1 MQSFPWS
8 SSGQLSSA
16 ARFSRLL
23 SGFRV
28 SLRVEFGVWGLGFS
42 TFLLSLSFLLL
53 FEGAEISADLDPVRF
68 GYRFLTVDLCVCGAT
83 WHQCGFCTP
92 VTIDTTHFAFCC
104 DDDDDADD
112 GQKVAC

>member
-28 SLRVEFGVWGLGFS
+28 LLRVEFGVCGVGFG
-42 TFLLSLSFLLL
+42 TFLLGLSFL
-53 FEGAEISADLDPVRF
+53 
-68 GYRFLTVDLCVCGAT
+68 
-83 WHQCGFCTP
+83 
-92 VTIDTTHFAFCC
+92 
-104 DDDDDADD
+104 DADD